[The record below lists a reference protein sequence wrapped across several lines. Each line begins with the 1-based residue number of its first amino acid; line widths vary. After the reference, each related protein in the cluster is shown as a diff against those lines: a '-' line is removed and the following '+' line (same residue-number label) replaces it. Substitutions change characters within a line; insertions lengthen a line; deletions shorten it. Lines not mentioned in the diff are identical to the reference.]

1 MKCHFLII
9 GVLIVDLHFCILK
22 YTSAELLARRQTIY
36 NLLRAALKEDRVIH
50 LTVVSFCSYRSP
62 YADSSVSTVLRQLV
76 SRLYS

>member
-36 NLLRAALKEDRVIH
+36 NLLRAALKEDWLFILLLYHFVATEVH
-50 LTVVSFCSYRSP
+50 TQTPQYP
-62 YADSSVSTVLRQLV
+62 QSSVN
-76 SRLYS
+76 